1 MDALHK
7 VLLHDEHML
16 LGAELALGSDGR
28 HAPHSYAGVDER
40 AAFHE
45 GVALIDLSGLGS
57 RLITGPTAPALA
69 STVFAGRELAIG
81 EVAPEVALTG
91 DGSIASLA
99 LVARTGTEELA
110 CWDLAGRGD
119 ILSSW
124 LAFVAGIEQRGVRP
138 FDGCEVED
146 ASEALVPLLLW
157 GPQASNVLSDYLGE
171 QTVPGKGTV
180 ANRTLDRIGCLV
192 ATPDFGETPCHLV
205 LVPPL
210 YARVLWRSFLSF
222 QSVSPV
228 GMRALVRE
236 VASHYP
242 FLAPAEGEDRL
253 TATRQKLA
261 QHGLLR
267 SEPTFIG
274 ARGLS

>member
-1 MDALHK
+1 
-7 VLLHDEHML
+7 
-16 LGAELALGSDGR
+16 
-28 HAPHSYAGVDER
+28 
-40 AAFHE
+40 
-45 GVALIDLSGLGS
+45 
-57 RLITGPTAPALA
+57 
-69 STVFAGRELAIG
+69 
-81 EVAPEVALTG
+81 
-91 DGSIASLA
+91 
-99 LVARTGTEELA
+99 VARTGTEELA

-146 ASEALVPLLLW
+146 ASEALVPLFLW

-180 ANRTLDRIGCLV
+180 TNRTLDRIGCLV

-236 VASHYP
+236 VASRYP

-253 TATRQKLA
+253 TATRQELA
-261 QHGLLR
+261 YHGLLR